1 MARSPA
7 RGAVSVPPSSSA
19 TTGNAALG
27 HVFKVNRPGQRH
39 GTTMIRQRVL
49 VLIAATVVFVSAF
62 PGLALAQA
70 PLFTAPRDFAVGQNP
85 PSVAVGDFNGDGVPD
100 LAVANYGSTTVSV
113 LQGIGDGNFRAAVA
127 ITVGAAPVYVTA
139 YDFNGDGRAD
149 LAVANSDS
157 NTVSVLLS
165 NSDGSFQAPK
175 NFATGIRPWSVAVRD
190 FNGDGRADLAV
201 ANFGSTTV
209 SVLLGNGDGT
219 FQAARTLTAGVAPD
233 SI

>member
-27 HVFKVNRPGQRH
+27 HVFKVNRPGQRD

-85 PSVAVGDFNGDGVPD
+85 PSVAVGDFNGDNRPD
-100 LAVANYGSTTVSV
+100 LAVTNY
-113 LQGIGDGNFRAAVA
+113 N
-127 ITVGAAPVYVTA
+127 
-139 YDFNGDGRAD
+139 
-149 LAVANSDS
+149 S
-157 NTVSVLLS
+157 NTVSVLLGVG
-165 NSDGSFQAPK
+165 NGTFQPAVTLLVGANPM
-175 NFATGIRPWSVAVRD
+175 AVAVGD
-190 FNGDGRADLAV
+190 FNRDGKFDLVV
-201 ANFGSTTV
+201 ANSGAGTV
-209 SVLLGNGDGT
+209 SVLLGDGLGNFQAAQTFAAGSMPTSVAVGDFNGDGW
-219 FQAARTLTAGVAPD
+219 
-233 SI
+233 